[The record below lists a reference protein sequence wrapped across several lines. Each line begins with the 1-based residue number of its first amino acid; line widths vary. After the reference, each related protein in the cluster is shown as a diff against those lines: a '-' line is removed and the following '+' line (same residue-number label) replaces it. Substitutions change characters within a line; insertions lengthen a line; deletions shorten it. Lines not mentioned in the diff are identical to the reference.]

1 MSRFDWCAVD
11 SAGEDNPTP
20 VDFNADNQRPQR
32 RTQSSAFP
40 PLSPRSPRLRV
51 SILPATLS
59 FPRRFRSSTFAI
71 SDPGSDWRLR
81 ADARTIR
88 CTPSSLIVAIDKLL
102 PVFNDRSFAH
112 TEPLFRERGDRRR
125 SVERVVESTLT

>member
-59 FPRRFRSSTFAI
+59 FPWRFRSSTLANNGDGTCCRR
-71 SDPGSDWRLR
+71 DPTREPS
-81 ADARTIR
+81 ARTR
-88 CTPSSLIVAIDKLL
+88 RHGVGVNRKHSVVRRAAVNGGRYAI
-102 PVFNDRSFAH
+102 NNA
-112 TEPLFRERGDRRR
+112 
-125 SVERVVESTLT
+125 